1 MHHSNRLYNVY
12 LMKNNSIVGPYI
24 LEPGAL
30 RVKLAPLYVTAEL
43 PQDAIPVAA
52 SAIHFATDR
61 FPPNSVLYSCALNV
75 RGYEKA
81 LYLMTSRAADY
92 RLLYRGP
99 TVSKSLYRFLIRWK
113 SCGFE
118 SFLMDSSG
126 MLLLYNDNG
135 EFYFGSNDDLPFKDY
150 SIGTLR
156 PEIKY
161 SINSLLNVGKRS

>member
-1 MHHSNRLYNVY
+1 MRHSKYNVY

-24 LEPGAL
+24 LEPGTPWL
-30 RVKLAPLYVTAEL
+30 RLAPLYVTAEL

-52 SAIHFATDR
+52 SAIHYVTDR

-81 LYLMTSRAADY
+81 LYFMTSRAADY

-99 TVSKSLYRFLIRWK
+99 AISKSLHRFLIRWK
-113 SCGFE
+113 NRGFE
-118 SFLMDSSG
+118 SFFMDSSG
-126 MLLLYNDNG
+126 KLLLYNDTG
-135 EFYFGSNDDLPFKDY
+135 AFYFGSNDDLPFKDY

-156 PEIKY
+156 PENKY
-161 SINSLLNVGKRS
+161 SINSLLNADKRS

>member
-1 MHHSNRLYNVY
+1 MHHSKYNVY

-43 PQDAIPVAA
+43 PQDAIPVTA
-52 SAIHFATDR
+52 SAIHLATDR

-81 LYLMTSRAADY
+81 LYFMTSKAADY

-99 TVSKSLYRFLIRWK
+99 TISKSLYRFLIRWK
-113 SCGFE
+113 TRGFE
-118 SFLMDSSG
+118 SFFMDSSG
-126 MLLLYNDNG
+126 KLLVYNDAG
-135 EFYFGSNDDLPFKDY
+135 AYYFGPSDDLPFKDY

-156 PEIKY
+156 PGIKY
-161 SINSLLNVGKRS
+161 SINSLLNRS